1 MQGVV
6 IHSPRDLHVET
17 VPVAELGP
25 RDVRVRI
32 GFGGI
37 CGSDLHYY
45 NNGGVGTIR
54 LKEPMVLGHE
64 TAGVIDAVG
73 SDVDGLAAGMR
84 VALNPSGPCG
94 HCRFCR
100 EGLPTHCLNM
110 HYFGSAMRFPHAQG
124 MFRQM
129 LTLNEAQVFPIP
141 DSLSLAHAA
150 IAEPLAVALHAVRR
164 AGNLVGKRVLVT
176 GCGPIGV
183 LVVAAAHL
191 GGAVEIV
198 ATDLADFPLSVA
210 KRFGAGRTINLT
222 AEPDALS
229 DYVADKGS
237 FDVLFEASGNEK
249 ALRGALDTVRP
260 QGRVVQLGLGGDLT
274 LPMNVIVSKELEMI
288 GTFRFD
294 AEFGQALDYMAKGL
308 FDISPL
314 VTATLPFQQATEA
327 FELANDR
334 SRSMKV
340 QLSFD

>member
-6 IHSPRDLHVET
+6 IHSSKDLHIET

-32 GFGGI
+32 EYGGI

-73 SDVDGLAAGMR
+73 DAVDTLTPGMR

-94 HCRFCR
+94 HCRYCR
-100 EGLPTHCLNM
+100 EGLPTHCLSM

-129 LTLNEAQVFPIP
+129 LVIGAAQVYPIP
-141 DSLSLAHAA
+141 DTLSLAHAA

-183 LVVAAAHL
+183 LVVAAARL
-191 GGAVEIV
+191 GGAMEVV
-198 ATDLADFPLSVA
+198 ATDVADFPLTIA
-210 KRFGAGRTINLT
+210 QRFGARRIINVAT
-222 AEPDALS
+222 EPDALGA
-229 DYVADKGS
+229 YTVDKGS

-249 ALRGALDTVRP
+249 ALRGALDAVRP
-260 QGRVVQLGLGGDLT
+260 QGRVLQLGLGGDLS
-274 LPMNVIVSKELEMI
+274 LPMNVIVTKELELI

-294 AEFGQALDYMAKGL
+294 AEFGHALDYMAKGL
-308 FDISPL
+308 IDISPL
-314 VTATLPFQQATEA
+314 ITATLPFAQARDA
-327 FELANDR
+327 FDLANDR

-340 QLSFD
+340 QLSFA